1 MTVIDVILQ
10 YLLLTLELIS
20 LIVHLFSFY
29 GFEQINASWQVLQP
43 ILKNHV
49 RKAEQKPNEPIFNVD
64 QIIAFHIWNMSLAT

>member
-20 LIVHLFSFY
+20 LIVLLFSFY

-43 ILKNHV
+43 ILINHV

-64 QIIAFHIWNMSLAT
+64 QIIAFHI